1 MAKSTRTPA
10 CLAQNQ
16 LNCSLLQSLPPAQTR
31 ASSTTESPIDPV
43 PILQPPAPPSHLH
56 PFFSLHQVYW
66 PVFQEPTGFSA
77 DLVTGFDQT
86 LSMQEA
92 ALHENTERWQEQMK
106 YHFTQQ
112 MSLQLLRDFGT
123 NNPSTH
129 GTLLDGLALLNPYLQ
144 LLTFSVFLNWK
155 NTWVGCLSVLLPVL
169 HTGFQKTLEYLL

>member
-1 MAKSTRTPA
+1 MLR
-10 CLAQNQ
+10 
-16 LNCSLLQSLPPAQTR
+16 
-31 ASSTTESPIDPV
+31 
-43 PILQPPAPPSHLH
+43 
-56 PFFSLHQVYW
+56 
-66 PVFQEPTGFSA
+66 EPTGFSA

-144 LLTFSVFLNWK
+144 LLTFSVFLN
-155 NTWVGCLSVLLPVL
+155 
-169 HTGFQKTLEYLL
+169 